1 MPLQDK
7 YYYQA
12 AVAGSLTADDDIRAT
27 EATEAAAAAATAATP
42 AAAVK
47 PVVAAVAAAAA
58 PADHH
63 GSPQEEI
70 EREAGHLLVPEEGPK
85 IREGSKEQAVF

>member
-1 MPLQDK
+1 MLLQDK

-27 EATEAAAAAATAATP
+27 EATEVAAATAAT

-47 PVVAAVAAAAA
+47 PVVAAVAAAAV
-58 PADHH
+58 ADHH

-85 IREGSKEQAVF
+85 IREGSKEQKGF

>member
-1 MPLQDK
+1 MLLQDK

-27 EATEAAAAAATAATP
+27 EATEATEAAAAT

-47 PVVAAVAAAAA
+47 PVVPAVAAAAA
-58 PADHH
+58 ADHH

-85 IREGSKEQAVF
+85 IWEGSKEQMAL

>member
-27 EATEAAAAAATAATP
+27 EATEAAAAATAATP

>member
-27 EATEAAAAAATAATP
+27 EATEAAAA
-42 AAAVK
+42 VK

-58 PADHH
+58 HTVSLQDFC
-63 GSPQEEI
+63 SLSVSCYFE
-70 EREAGHLLVPEEGPK
+70 
-85 IREGSKEQAVF
+85 